1 MLEGKTEIVNSQ
13 VRVLSAN
20 QMNARILATRSFKMA
35 HNLTQADEFIPP
47 ELLGLSQPITAEQFE
62 EICSRYDY
70 LRLELTSSGE
80 LIIMPPTG
88 LLTVQRNLDLTY
100 QLAAWHREHG
110 VGVCFGPDAG
120 FTLPNGAIRGPDA
133 SWVRREKWDSLT
145 ERQKDSFA
153 PICPD
158 FVVELRSKSDRLAV
172 LFNKMSEYIA
182 NGASLGWLIDP
193 TTRRI
198 YVYQPGEEVVVL
210 DNPETVSGD
219 PLLPG
224 FNLNLTELWSVD

>member
-20 QMNARILATRSFKMA
+20 QMNARILATRSFRMA
-35 HNLTQADEFIPP
+35 HNLTQTDEFIPP
-47 ELLGLSQPITAEQFE
+47 ELLGLSQPITVEQFG
-62 EICSRYDY
+62 EICSRYDD

-88 LLTVQRNLDLTY
+88 LLTGKRNLDLTY
-100 QLAAWHREHG
+100 QLAAWCREHSS
-110 VGVCFGPDAG
+110 GVCFGPDAG

-133 SWVRREKWDSLT
+133 SWVRGEKWDSLT
-145 ERQKDSFA
+145 EQQKDSFA

-158 FVVELRSKSDRLAV
+158 FVVELRSKTDRLPV
-172 LFNKMSEYIA
+172 LFNKMTEYLA

-193 TTRRI
+193 STRQV
-198 YVYQPGEEVVVL
+198 YVYRPDEEVVVL
-210 DNPETVSGD
+210 DNPESVSGD

-224 FNLNLTELWSVD
+224 FKLNLAELWSVD